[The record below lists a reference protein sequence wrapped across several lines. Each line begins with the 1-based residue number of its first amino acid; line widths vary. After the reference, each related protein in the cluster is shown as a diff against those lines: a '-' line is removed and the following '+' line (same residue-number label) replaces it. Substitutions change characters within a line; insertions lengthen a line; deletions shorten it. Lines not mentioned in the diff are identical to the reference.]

1 MSQKQPA
8 NVGEIYT
15 EHHKTGARLG
25 KSFMEDARSELFS
38 NWIGTGKNI
47 LDLGGRDGTLT
58 RHYLQGNQVVI
69 GDIDVEAM
77 ARARQDYGV
86 DTIEVNLNEVLQ
98 FEDESFDVIVLA
110 EVLEHLPYPK
120 VTFGEIQRIL
130 RPGGILVGSIP
141 LAYHIKDRWQ
151 VIRGRKLW
159 VNNDPTHVQFFKYEE
174 LLDFFKNYL
183 SVEDVVSIKGGR
195 KAEWF
200 PKLFAR
206 DVAFCCK
213 KAA

>member
-1 MSQKQPA
+1 MSDKRLT
-8 NVGEIYT
+8 NVGDLYS
-15 EHHKTGARLG
+15 EHHKTGERLG
-25 KSFMEDARSELFS
+25 RSFMEDVRSVLFK
-38 NWIGTGKNI
+38 NWIGTGKDI
-47 LDLGGRDGTLT
+47 LDLGGRDGTMT
-58 RHYLQGNQVVI
+58 RHFLEGNRVVI

-77 ARARQDYGV
+77 ARAQQDYGV
-86 DTIEVNLNEVLQ
+86 DTIEVDLNQALQ
-98 FEDESFDVIVLA
+98 FEDKSFDVIVLA

-130 RPGGILVGSIP
+130 RPGGMLVGSIP
-141 LAYHIKDRWQ
+141 LAYHLKDRWQ
-151 VIRGRKLW
+151 VLRGRKLW
-159 VNNDPTHVQFFKYEE
+159 VNADPTHVQFFKYDE
-174 LLDFFKNYL
+174 LLEFFENYL
-183 SVEDVVSIKGGR
+183 SVEDVISIKGVK

>member
-1 MSQKQPA
+1 MSQKRLS
-8 NVGEIYT
+8 NVGDIYAD
-15 EHHKTGARLG
+15 HHKTGERLG
-25 KSFMEDARSELFS
+25 RSFMEDTRSKLFK
-38 NWIGTGKNI
+38 NWIGTDKDI

-58 RHYLQGNQVVI
+58 RHFVEGNRVVL

-77 ARARQDYGV
+77 AQAQQNYGV
-86 DTIEVNLNEVLQ
+86 DVIEVNLNEPLL

-130 RPGGILVGSIP
+130 RPGGMLVGSIP
-141 LAYHIKDRWQ
+141 LAYHLKDRWQ
-151 VIRGRKLW
+151 VLRGRKLW
-159 VNNDPTHVQFFKYEE
+159 VNADPTHVQFFKYDE
-174 LLDFFKNYL
+174 LLEFFESYL
-183 SVEDVVSIKGGR
+183 SVEDVVSIKGGK

-206 DVAFCCK
+206 DVAFRCS

>member
-8 NVGEIYT
+8 NVGDIYID
-15 EHHKTGARLG
+15 HHVTGERLG
-25 KSFMEDARSELFS
+25 KSFMEDIRSKLFKE
-38 NWIGTGKNI
+38 WIGTGKKI

-58 RHYLQGNQVVI
+58 RHFVEGNQTVI
-69 GDIDVEAM
+69 GDIDTEAM
-77 ARARQDYGV
+77 ARARQNYGV
-86 DTIEVNLNEVLQ
+86 ETAEVNLNEALP

-130 RPGGILVGSIP
+130 RPGGMLVGSIP

-151 VIRGRKLW
+151 VVRGRKLW

-174 LLDFFKNYL
+174 LLNFFENYL
-183 SVEDVVSIKGGR
+183 DVEDVVSIKGGQ
-195 KAEWF
+195 KAKWF

-206 DVAFCCK
+206 DVAFRCS